1 MLGVPVDVVTG
12 AEAVALL
19 WTFLRGEGGHHV
31 MTPNNEMCVMA
42 LRDVE
47 FAAVMRRTALNLPDS
62 TGVVWAM
69 RRAGAPDQRR
79 VTGVDT
85 VTALCASLDENMPVF
100 FLGAAPGVA
109 EAAAAKCQISS
120 AKFQVAGCFAG
131 SPKEEDAA
139 DIIKMINESGARLL
153 LVAYGAPAQDFWID
167 RHLKDM
173 PGIRVAMGVGGTF
186 DFLAG
191 LAQRAPLWMRRCG
204 LEWAW
209 RFAQEPA
216 RWKRMWNAVAVF
228 PVLVLRYG
236 K

>member
-19 WTFLRGEGGHHV
+19 WTFLRSEGGHHV
-31 MTPNNEMCVMA
+31 MPPNNEMCVMA
-42 LRDVE
+42 SRDAE
-47 FAAVMRRTALNLPDS
+47 FAAVMRSTALNLPDS
-62 TGVVWAM
+62 TGVAWAM
-69 RRAGAPDQRR
+69 RRFGATQQQR

-109 EAAAAKCQISS
+109 QAAARKTQEANSKIQI
-120 AKFQVAGCFAG
+120 AGCFAG

-139 DIIKMINESGARLL
+139 GIIKMINDSGAKLL
-153 LVAYGAPAQDFWID
+153 FVAYGAPAQDFWID

-191 LAQRAPLWMRRCG
+191 RAQRAPLWMRRCG
-204 LEWAW
+204 LEWTW
-209 RFAQEPA
+209 RFAKEPS
-216 RWKRMWNAVAVF
+216 RWKRMWNAVVVF